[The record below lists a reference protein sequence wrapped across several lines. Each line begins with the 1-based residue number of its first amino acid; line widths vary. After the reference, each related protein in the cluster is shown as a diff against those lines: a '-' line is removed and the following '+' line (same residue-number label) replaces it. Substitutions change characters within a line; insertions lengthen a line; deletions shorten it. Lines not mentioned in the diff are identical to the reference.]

1 MAAKSRHTPCRRKK
15 TSHSGGQL
23 GTVFA
28 QRTSRPKGREAA
40 DPNVRSAPI
49 GARRTALVA
58 IPVVNLTERTLVGRI
73 AHPGVDLVNKDVPQV
88 PTDRHDLVPCQ
99 GAITPVQKT
108 LQPNAKIRRRHWHG
122 ISTSV
127 AAGVVLP
134 ARFCLGLAEGWAL
147 AGAALVRRVSAC
159 L

>member
-1 MAAKSRHTPCRRKK
+1 MWAS
-15 TSHSGGQL
+15 
-23 GTVFA
+23 
-28 QRTSRPKGREAA
+28 RTSRLGATPGTPKR
-40 DPNVRSAPI
+40 V
-49 GARRTALVA
+49 GARRTALIA

-73 AHPGVDLVNKDVPQV
+73 AHSGVDLVNKDVPQV

-99 GAITPVQKT
+99 GAITPFQKT
-108 LQPNAKIRRRHWHG
+108 LQPDAEIRRRHWHG

-147 AGAALVRRVSAC
+147 AGAALVRAPARRVSAC